1 MTVYVDL
8 LFGVNALI
16 NYLLLQGSAMLGG
29 CPVKLWRLLS
39 AAALGG
45 AYAAAAVLPG
55 LEYLQR
61 PVFQVL
67 FAGLMLLTAFGW
79 KRNTVKQG
87 LFFFGLSFAFAGVV
101 LVVIQLM
108 EPDCM
113 LLGGRAYYAVSTPA
127 LLLLAGL
134 CYGLSAV
141 VLAGCGTHTGGDLV
155 RMTLELDGR
164 TAVIRALRDTGNT
177 LRDPITGQNIL
188 IVGNGVREQ
197 LLPHCTPGADP
208 AVQLSELSW
217 IYPKLHFRLVPYR
230 TIGVDH
236 GMLPAVRCGLRLK
249 EKKQTVLVA
258 FSPTEVSPEGR
269 FEALWGG
276 DIQ

>member
-29 CPVKLWRLLS
+29 CPVRLWRLLS

-45 AYAAAAVLPG
+45 GYAVAAFLPG
-55 LEYLQR
+55 LAWLQG
-61 PVFQVL
+61 PVFQLL

-87 LFFFGLSFAFAGVV
+87 LFFFALSFAFGGVV
-101 LVVIQLM
+101 LMVIQRM

-134 CYGLSAV
+134 CYGLSAL

-155 RMTLELDGR
+155 PMTLELNGR
-164 TAVIRALRDTGNT
+164 TAAIRALRDTGNT
-177 LRDPITGQNIL
+177 LRDPITGQSIL
-188 IVGNGVREQ
+188 VVGAGVREQ
-197 LLPHCTPGADP
+197 LLPHCASNADP
-208 AVQLSELSW
+208 AAQLSELSW
-217 IYPKLHFRLVPYR
+217 IYPKLRFRLVPYR
-230 TIGVDH
+230 AIGVEH
-236 GMLPAVRCGLRLK
+236 GMLPAVRCGLWIK
-249 EKKQTVLVA
+249 EKKQSVLVA

-276 DIQ
+276 DIR